1 MMNQY
6 KEKEILGDAL
16 GAQKAATN
24 LFNTFLNECVHEGL
38 RSTMLDILA
47 DEHTMQQDVFHSMH
61 ERGFYPTPDAEQSKI
76 DEAKQKYSASFK
88 PL

>member
-24 LFNTFLNECVHEGL
+24 LFNTFSNECVHEGL

-47 DEHTMQQDVFHSMH
+47 DEHSMH